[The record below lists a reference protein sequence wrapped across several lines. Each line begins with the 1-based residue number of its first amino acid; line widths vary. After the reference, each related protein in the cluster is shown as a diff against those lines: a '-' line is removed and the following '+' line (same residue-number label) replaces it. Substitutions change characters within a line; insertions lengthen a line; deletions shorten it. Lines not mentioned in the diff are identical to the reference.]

1 MVLGA
6 ESELDRY
13 TLIRRNL
20 IRPELSQLRQR
31 LKISVKKDQNQKT
44 EVSFHCTQKLTHK
57 SPRGRN
63 RAQRVQ
69 GPFSCVRQS
78 VLSVFLEPA
87 LGVGM
92 SRETRSCPGGQG
104 AERASPVLLAL
115 PPLRGPRCDFW
126 FDTIHMGTWAL
137 GLWPASW
144 HRALLAFLKHAV

>member
-44 EVSFHCTQKLTHK
+44 EVLFHCTQKLTHK

-92 SRETRSCPGGQG
+92 SRETRGPALEGRGLR
-104 AERASPVLLAL
+104 EPLLPYL
-115 PPLRGPRCDFW
+115 HSHRSEDHDVTSGL
-126 FDTIHMGTWAL
+126 TLSTWAPGLL
-137 GLWPASW
+137 GCGLP
-144 HRALLAFLKHAV
+144 HGIVHF